1 MYVGDTSYKI
11 TGLYNIGEI
20 LGNQVV
26 VWFCHQ
32 IENQNNIFHIL
43 PLRKEIPTCFSK
55 TITKPNSSSENSILE
70 EKNIL
75 HIIVLFSP
83 ITK

>member
-26 VWFCHQ
+26 VWFCQQ
-32 IENQNNIFHIL
+32 IENQNDNIFHIL
-43 PLRKEIPTCFSK
+43 SLRKK
-55 TITKPNSSSENSILE
+55 WDPNMLQ
-70 EKNIL
+70 
-75 HIIVLFSP
+75 
-83 ITK
+83 